1 MKPRFINPYTDF
13 GFKKLFGEEGSK
25 HLLKDF
31 LNQILPPIHTIKDL
45 TLKKTE
51 ALPEIQSE
59 RSAVFDIYCEAENG
73 SKFIVEMQKAKMNY
87 FKDRM
92 VLYSSFPIKEQAEKG
107 EWDYKLQPVYCIA
120 ILDFV
125 FEKGMQTSEF
135 FTNVQLKDQ
144 YCNVFYDK
152 LTFLMIEMPLFQKT
166 ESELKT
172 HFDKWLYFLKNLE
185 NFNDIPSILKEEVF
199 LDGFRK
205 AEMANFNTAELD
217 LYEMSLKRYRDLKG
231 VIDTSFHE
239 GLEKGLQEGEQIGL
253 EKGEQI
259 GLEKGEQIGQRKKE
273 EQAIKNALQKG
284 KLSPEEIAEMLEVSL
299 ERVLQIKG
307 KL

>member
-59 RSAVFDIYCEAENG
+59 RSAVFDIYCESESG

-125 FEKGMQTSEF
+125 FET
-135 FTNVQLKDQ
+135 V
-144 YCNVFYDK
+144 
-152 LTFLMIEMPLFQKT
+152 
-166 ESELKT
+166 
-172 HFDKWLYFLKNLE
+172 
-185 NFNDIPSILKEEVF
+185 
-199 LDGFRK
+199 
-205 AEMANFNTAELD
+205 ELD
-217 LYEMSLKRYRDLKG
+217 MYEMSLKRYRDLKG

-239 GLEKGLQEGEQIGL
+239 GLEKGEQIGL

-284 KLSPEEIAEMLEVSL
+284 KLSPEEIADMLEVSL
-299 ERVLQIKG
+299 ERVLQIKE
-307 KL
+307 

>member
-25 HLLKDF
+25 ILLKDF
-31 LNQILPPIHTIKDL
+31 LNQILPPIHTIKEL
-45 TLKKTE
+45 SFKKTE
-51 ALPEIQSE
+51 ALPDLQSE
-59 RSAVFDIYCEAENG
+59 RSAVFDIYCESESG
-73 SKFIVEMQKAKMNY
+73 SKFIVEMQKAKINF

-125 FEKGMQTSEF
+125 FEKGIQTNEF
-135 FTNVQLKDQ
+135 LTNVQLKDQ

-199 LDGFRK
+199 LEGFRK
-205 AEMANFNTAELD
+205 AEMANFNTSERDA
-217 LYEMSLKRYRDLKG
+217 YEMSLKRYRDLKG
-231 VIDTSFHE
+231 VIDTSF
-239 GLEKGLQEGEQIGL
+239 QE
-253 EKGEQI
+253 

-273 EQAIKNALQKG
+273 DQAIRNAVLKG
-284 KLSPEEIAEMLEVSL
+284 KLSPEEIAEMLDISL
-299 ERVLQIKG
+299 DRVLQIKEG
-307 KL
+307 I

>member
-1 MKPRFINPYTDF
+1 
-13 GFKKLFGEEGSK
+13 
-25 HLLKDF
+25 
-31 LNQILPPIHTIKDL
+31 
-45 TLKKTE
+45 
-51 ALPEIQSE
+51 
-59 RSAVFDIYCEAENG
+59 VFDIYCEAESG

-87 FKDRM
+87 FKDRI

-120 ILDFV
+120 ILDFA
-125 FEKGMQTSEF
+125 FEKGMQNSDF

-166 ESELKT
+166 ESELET

-205 AEMANFNTAELD
+205 AEMANFNTSELD

-239 GLEKGLQEGEQIGL
+239 GLEKGEQIGL

-259 GLEKGEQIGQRKKE
+259 GLEKGEQIGQWKKE
-273 EQAIKNALQKG
+273 DLAIRNALQKG
-284 KLSPEEIAEMLEVSL
+284 KLSPEEIADMLEVSL
-299 ERVLQIKG
+299 EQVLQIKADT
-307 KL
+307 

>member
-31 LNQILPPIHTIKDL
+31 LNQVLPPIHTIKDL
-45 TLKKTE
+45 SFKQTE
-51 ALPEIQSE
+51 NLPEISSE
-59 RSAVFDIYCEAENG
+59 RSAVFDIYCESELG
-73 SKFIVEMQKAKMNY
+73 SKFIVEMQKAKINF

-125 FEKGMQTSEF
+125 FENGAQKNDF

-166 ESELKT
+166 ETELKT
-172 HFDKWLYFLKNLE
+172 QFDKWLYFLKNLE
-185 NFNDIPSILKEEVF
+185 NFNDIPSILNEEVF

-205 AEMANFNTAELD
+205 AEMANFNALERDTYD
-217 LYEMSLKRYRDLKG
+217 LSLKRYRDLKG
-231 VIDTSFHE
+231 VIDTSF
-239 GLEKGLQEGEQIGL
+239 QE
-253 EKGEQI
+253 GEQI

-273 EQAIKNALQKG
+273 DMAIRNALQKG
-284 KLSPEEIAEMLEVSL
+284 KLFPEEIAEILEIPL
-299 ERVLQIKG
+299 DRVLQIKNDLN
-307 KL
+307 KSMNH

>member
-31 LNQILPPIHTIKDL
+31 LNQVLPPIHTIRDL
-45 TLKKTE
+45 SFKQTE
-51 ALPEIQSE
+51 NLPEISSE
-59 RSAVFDIYCEAENG
+59 RSAVFDIYCESELG
-73 SKFIVEMQKAKMNY
+73 SKFIVEMQKAKINF

-125 FEKGMQTSEF
+125 FENGAQKNDF

-172 HFDKWLYFLKNLE
+172 QFDKWLYFLKNLE
-185 NFNDIPSILKEEVF
+185 NFNDIPSILNEEVF

-205 AEMANFNTAELD
+205 AEMANFNALD
-217 LYEMSLKRYRDLKG
+217 RNTYDLSLKRYRDLKG
-231 VIDTSFHE
+231 VIDTSFN
-239 GLEKGLQEGEQIGL
+239 EGEQIGF
-253 EKGEQI
+253 ER
-259 GLEKGEQIGQRKKE
+259 GEQIGQRKKE
-273 EQAIKNALQKG
+273 DLAIRNALQKG
-284 KLSPEEIAEMLEVSL
+284 KLSVEEIAEMLEVTL
-299 ERVLQIKG
+299 DRVLQIKNDLN
-307 KL
+307 KSMNH

>member
-1 MKPRFINPYTDF
+1 
-13 GFKKLFGEEGSK
+13 
-25 HLLKDF
+25 
-31 LNQILPPIHTIKDL
+31 
-45 TLKKTE
+45 
-51 ALPEIQSE
+51 
-59 RSAVFDIYCEAENG
+59 
-73 SKFIVEMQKAKMNY
+73 MNY

-120 ILDFV
+120 ILDFA
-125 FEKGMQTSEF
+125 FEKGTQTSEF

-166 ESELKT
+166 ESELNT

-185 NFNDIPSILKEEVF
+185 NLNDIPSILKEEVF

-205 AEMANFNTAELD
+205 AEMANFNTSELD

-239 GLEKGLQEGEQIGL
+239 GLEKG
-253 EKGEQI
+253 EQI

-273 EQAIKNALQKG
+273 DLAIKNALQKG
-284 KLSPEEIAEMLEVSL
+284 KLSPEEIADMLEVSL
-299 ERVLQIKG
+299 ERVLQIKAD
-307 KL
+307 L

>member
-1 MKPRFINPYTDF
+1 MKARFINPYTDF

-31 LNQILPPIHTIKDL
+31 LNQILPPIHKIKEL

-51 ALPEIQSE
+51 NLPVIQSE
-59 RSAVFDIYCEAENG
+59 RSAVFDIYCESEMG

-107 EWDYKLQPVYCIA
+107 EWDYRLQPVYCIA

-125 FEKGMQTSEF
+125 FEKGTKNPDF
-135 FTNVQLKDQ
+135 FTNVQFKDQ
-144 YCNVFYDK
+144 YCNIFYDK
-152 LTFLMIEMPLFQKT
+152 LTFLMIEMPLFQKS
-166 ESELKT
+166 ESELKS

-185 NFNDIPSILKEEVF
+185 NFNDIPGILNEEVF

-205 AEMANFNTAELD
+205 AEVANYNSTELD

-239 GLEKGLQEGEQIGL
+239 GLEKG
-253 EKGEQI
+253 EQI

-273 EQAIKNALQKG
+273 ELAIRNALQKG
-284 KLSPEEIAEMLEVSL
+284 KLTVEEIAEMLDVPL
-299 ERVLQIKG
+299 ETVLQIKAES
-307 KL
+307 